1 MMDIETLTERINFHA
16 GKGDAFVFAINY
28 DCTEGFFLLDPMEQ
42 TEVFWEMDG
51 IGNARKFSF
60 NGPHGS
66 RFQAHPMSEECYA
79 SMFDTIQRH
88 LHRGDTFLA
97 NLTGMTPVETDYSLE
112 EIFLRSTSRFR
123 ILYPGKFVCFSPE
136 IFVDISADGTIRTHP
151 MKGTISGLVEDAAN
165 KILSNY
171 KEYAE
176 HCTIVDF
183 MRSELSR
190 IARNVHV
197 KRFRYIDTLVSSKG
211 PVLQVSSEIR
221 GSLEE
226 GWRNRL
232 GGLLLQILPAGSISG
247 APKQA
252 TLQAIH
258 EAENHDRGFYTG
270 IFGYFDGQALRTC
283 VLIRFIE
290 QREESL
296 FFHSGGGITINSDC
310 QEEYRELWD
319 KVYVP
324 WQ

>member
-1 MMDIETLTERINFHA
+1 
-16 GKGDAFVFAINY
+16 
-28 DCTEGFFLLDPMEQ
+28 
-42 TEVFWEMDG
+42 
-51 IGNARKFSF
+51 
-60 NGPHGS
+60 
-66 RFQAHPMSEECYA
+66 
-79 SMFDTIQRH
+79 
-88 LHRGDTFLA
+88 
-97 NLTGMTPVETDYSLE
+97 MTQVETDYSLE

-136 IFVDISADGTIRTHP
+136 IFVDISADDTIRTHP

-211 PVLQVSSEIR
+211 PVLQVSSEIC

-226 GWRNRL
+226 GWRNQL

-252 TLQAIH
+252 TLQAIQK
-258 EAENHDRGFYTG
+258 AENHDRGFYTG

-290 QREESL
+290 RRDGAL
-296 FFHSGGGITINSDC
+296 WFRSGGGITAYSDPHA
-310 QEEYRELWD
+310 EYLEVLEKIYLPFR
-319 KVYVP
+319 
-324 WQ
+324 